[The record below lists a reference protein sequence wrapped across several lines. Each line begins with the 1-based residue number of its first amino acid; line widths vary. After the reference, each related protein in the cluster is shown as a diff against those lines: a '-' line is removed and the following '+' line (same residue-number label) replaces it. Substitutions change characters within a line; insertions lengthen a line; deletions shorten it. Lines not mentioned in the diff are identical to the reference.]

1 MLNANIGLRLHDSR
15 PGTLS
20 ERAGYAAAQ
29 GFTCVHLALSKTM
42 GPGYMRPEVFTPGLA
57 DHVRRAVS
65 PLNVA
70 VLGCYLNLCTP
81 DEQEYAETLKKYIA
95 HLRLAS
101 MLGACVVGTET
112 GNPNREYRYD
122 PERSHSG
129 EALELFIRRVTP
141 VVKAAEKLGAFLAI
155 EPVYTH
161 IVSTPARA
169 RRVLDAVASPNLRI
183 IFDPVNLLHPD
194 NLSGRR
200 EVLEEAMELLA
211 PEIDVI
217 HLKDYVLKENGGM
230 DSVAAGKGM
239 MDFSGILRFA
249 AEKKPCIPMTLENT
263 VPENAEQARLFIE
276 GVYREQAEKL

>member
-1 MLNANIGLRLHDSR
+1 MLSANIGLRLHDSR

-20 ERAGYAAAQ
+20 ERAGFAAEQ

-42 GPGYMRPEVFTPGLA
+42 GKEFMQPEVFTPGLA
-57 DHVRRAVS
+57 EYVRKAVS
-65 PLNVA
+65 PLSVA

-81 DEQEYAETLKKYIA
+81 DETEYKNTLLKYTA
-95 HLRLAS
+95 HLRVAS

-112 GNPNREYRYD
+112 GNPNKEYRYD
-122 PERSHSG
+122 PAVSHSE

-141 VVKAAEKLGAFLAI
+141 VVKAAEKVGAFLAI

-194 NLSGRR
+194 NLSRR
-200 EVLEEAMELLA
+200 DEVLSEAMELLC
-211 PEIDVI
+211 PEIDII
-217 HLKDYVLKENGGM
+217 HIKDYIVLEDGKME
-230 DSVAAGKGM
+230 SVAAGQGQ

-249 AEKKPCIPMTLENT
+249 AERKPCIPMTLENT
-263 VPENAEQARLFIE
+263 KPENAREARLF
-276 GVYREQAEKL
+276 VEQGYLQQSPAG

>member
-42 GPGYMRPEVFTPGLA
+42 GGEFMSPEVFTPGLA
-57 DHVRRAVS
+57 DYVRRAVA
-65 PLNVA
+65 PLNVS

-194 NLSGRR
+194 NLSGCR

>member
-42 GPGYMRPEVFTPGLA
+42 GGGFMRPEVFTPGLA
-57 DHVRRAVS
+57 DYVRRAVA
-65 PLNVA
+65 PLNVS

-81 DEQEYAETLKKYIA
+81 DEQEYGETLKKYTA

-122 PERSHSG
+122 PERSHSD
-129 EALELFIRRVTP
+129 ESLELFIRRVTP
-141 VVKAAEKLGAFLAI
+141 VVKAAEKLGAVLAI

-194 NLSGRR
+194 NLLRRR
-200 EVLEEAMELLA
+200 EVLDEAMELLA

-217 HLKDYVLKENGGM
+217 HLKDYVLTENGGM
-230 DSVAAGKGM
+230 DSVAAGQGV

-249 AEKKPCIPMTLENT
+249 ADKKPCIPMTLENT
-263 VPENAEQARLFIE
+263 VPENAEQARLFVE
-276 GVYREQAEKL
+276 GVYCEQAGKL